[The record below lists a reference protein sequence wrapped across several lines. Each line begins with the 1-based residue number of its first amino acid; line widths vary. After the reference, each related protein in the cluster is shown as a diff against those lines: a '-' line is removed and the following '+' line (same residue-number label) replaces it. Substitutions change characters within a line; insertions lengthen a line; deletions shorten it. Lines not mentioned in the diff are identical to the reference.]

1 MKYLGIEINVKNL
14 PPLDKDFIPMGVWMI
29 EYEKEADRPIGIAIE
44 REDGKVTVFR
54 SKLRS
59 KEFEEAN
66 LRYLERY
73 IKFCL
78 WSVGGWKVSI
88 CGCDDEALKVK
99 EDYVLGAARDFDVN
113 FMMNTYERPFE
124 FEICTEDELPES
136 NDSDKSVGGHLEG
149 CRIGFDAGGSDR
161 KVSAVIDGET
171 VYSEEVVWHPKL
183 SEDISYQYEGIV
195 DSFKTAASKM
205 PRVDGIGVS
214 TAGVLIG
221 NAPMVSSIF
230 LKISRDNWDEVKT
243 VYDRAAREIGDVPIV
258 VANDGDVTALAGAM
272 SMGVG
277 PVMGIAMGTSEAGGY
292 VNAERNVLG
301 WFNELAFAPVDL
313 NSESMAD
320 PWSGDNGVGAT
331 YFSQDCVIKLA
342 PAAGITLDENLA
354 PAEKL
359 KVVQDILEGRI
370 SDGVEPAMACDAAP
384 SCDGHC
390 GMKLLIGARK
400 IFESIGVYL
409 AHTLVLYGLF
419 YDLKYVQILGRVASG
434 IGGEIIVN
442 ECNRVLKD
450 EYPDFADQLTV
461 MLPDEKTRRVGQSV
475 AAASLPEIK

>member
-1 MKYLGIEINVKNL
+1 MNYLGIDLDIKNI
-14 PPLDKDFIPMGVWMI
+14 PLLEEAFIPMGPWMI
-29 EYEKEADRPIGIAIE
+29 EYEKEADRPVTIAIE
-44 REDGKVTVFR
+44 REEGKVSVFET
-54 SKLRS
+54 KLRGA
-59 KEFEEAN
+59 EFEEAN
-66 LRYLERY
+66 IRYLERY

-78 WSVGGWKVSI
+78 WSVGGWKVTV
-88 CGCDDEALKVK
+88 CGCDQEAAKVR
-99 EDYVLGAARDFDVN
+99 EEYVLGGPRDFDVN

-124 FEICTEDELPES
+124 FEICAPEDLPKA
-136 NDSDKSVGGHLEG
+136 NDTDKSVGGHLEG

-161 KVSAVIDGET
+161 KVSAGIDGET

-183 SEDISYQYEGIV
+183 SEDISYQYDGIV

-243 VYDRAAREIGDVPIV
+243 VYDRAAKEIGDVPIV

-272 SMGVG
+272 SMDVA

-292 VNAERNVLG
+292 VNADRNVLG

-313 NSESMAD
+313 NQESMAD

-331 YFSQDCVIKLA
+331 YFSQDSVIKLA
-342 PAAGITLDENLA
+342 PAAGIELDEALA

-359 KVVQDILEGRI
+359 KVVQSILEGAEDDPRR
-370 SDGVEPAMACDAAP
+370 E
-384 SCDGHC
+384 
-390 GMKLLIGARK
+390 GAVK
-400 IFESIGVYL
+400 IFKTIGCYL
-409 AHTLVLYGLF
+409 AHTLILYGLF
-419 YDLKYVQILGRVASG
+419 YDLKYVLILGRVAAG
-434 IGGEIIVN
+434 LGGEILVE
-442 ECNRVLKD
+442 ECNRVLSD
-450 EYPDFADQLTV
+450 EYPETAEQITV
-461 MLPDEKTRRVGQSV
+461 MLPDEKMRRVGQSV
-475 AAASLPEIK
+475 AAASLPEVK